1 MPEIKSR
8 NDVERQFEIT
18 APEQTYSTIQ
28 KVSVTGSINDLLD
41 KINVPTDYTQKR
53 NFAQYKI
60 DEQVS

>member
-28 KVSVTGSINDLLD
+28 KVSVTGSISDLLE
-41 KINVPTDYTQKR
+41 KINIPTEYTQQR
-53 NFAQYKI
+53 NFA
-60 DEQVS
+60 